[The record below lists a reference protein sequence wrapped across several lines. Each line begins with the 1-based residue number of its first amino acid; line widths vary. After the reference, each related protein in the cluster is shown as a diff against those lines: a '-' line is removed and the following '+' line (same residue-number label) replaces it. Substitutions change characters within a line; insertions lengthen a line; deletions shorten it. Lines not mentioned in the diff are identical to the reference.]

1 MRRALA
7 LLSLPV
13 SKFMPLLRS
22 LGLAGAMVLPLSL
35 GLASM
40 PSSSAFAA
48 DHFNWPKSRLP
59 IPVCIVPGKG
69 VPGYRPQLETIVKQ
83 AFDDWMIASTG
94 KIQFVFVDRTDG
106 GQGITCQWT
115 NDRSKM
121 TSSIEDGETIVV
133 PDAQG
138 ITSAKILLLTV
149 PPKAMPTLTDNYA
162 RRVALHE
169 IGHALGIAK
178 HSSSSSD
185 IMFGTIYPEDK
196 PCALTE
202 GDTSALAAA
211 YAPAAQNNASG
222 TPGSAGSA
230 SVPGSSGTNGELLG
244 GQSADPEKIPGAAPG
259 SSATKSSSLSNP
271 PSGSEPPTMR
281 GLRLNNEAAE
291 AMNSGKFDLAVSK
304 LEEAY
309 KLAPDNQMVGANL
322 GMLYS
327 NMAGVAMMSRNLPQ
341 AEMYS
346 KKAAT
351 LIEKFSTKANL
362 MLVLRTQG
370 AILHMAGKEAEA
382 LKIEARLKSMG
393 AK

>member
-1 MRRALA
+1 MKRAL
-7 LLSLPV
+7 LFLSLSV
-13 SKFMPLLRS
+13 SKFMPLLRK
-22 LGLAGAMVLPLSL
+22 LGYASAIVVPLSL
-35 GLASM
+35 GLACA

-48 DHFNWPKSRLP
+48 DHFSWPKSRLP
-59 IPVCIVPGKG
+59 IPVCIVSGKG

-83 AFDDWMIASTG
+83 AFDDWMIASAG
-94 KIQFVFVDRTDG
+94 KIQFVFVDKTDG

-121 TSSIEDGETIVV
+121 TSAIEDGETIVV

-138 ITSAKILLLTV
+138 ITSAKIMLLTV

-178 HSSSSSD
+178 HSSNSSD

-196 PCALTE
+196 PCALSE

-211 YAPAAQNNASG
+211 YAP
-222 TPGSAGSA
+222 TD
-230 SVPGSSGTNGELLG
+230 ELLG
-244 GQSADPEKIPGAAPG
+244 GQSADVEKIPGA
-259 SSATKSSSLSNP
+259 SSATSAAKASTLSNP
-271 PSGSEPPTMR
+271 ASGAESPNVR

-327 NMAGVAMMSRNLPQ
+327 NMASLAMMTRNLPK
-341 AEMYS
+341 AEAYS
-346 KKAAT
+346 KKAAAM
-351 LIEKFSTKANL
+351 IEKYSTKANL
-362 MLVLRTQG
+362 MQVLRSQG
-370 AILHMAGKEAEA
+370 LILHMAGKEAEA

>member
-1 MRRALA
+1 MRR
-7 LLSLPV
+7 S
-13 SKFMPLLRS
+13 
-22 LGLAGAMVLPLSL
+22 LPLSFAL
-35 GLASM
+35 SILMA
-40 PSSSAFAA
+40 SSAFAQ
-48 DHFNWPKSRLP
+48 DHFIWPKSRLP

-69 VPGYRPQLETIVKQ
+69 VPGYRPQLEAIVKQ
-83 AFDDWMIASTG
+83 AFDDWMIASGG
-94 KIQFVFVDRTDG
+94 KIQFVFVDKTDG

-121 TSSIEDGETIVV
+121 TSAIEDGETIVV

-138 ITSAKILLLTV
+138 ITSAKIMLLTV

-178 HSSSSSD
+178 HSANTGD

-196 PCALTE
+196 PCALSE
-202 GDTSALAAA
+202 GDTIALAAA
-211 YAPAAQNNASG
+211 YAPA
-222 TPGSAGSA
+222 GSAGSSTTA
-230 SVPGSSGTNGELLG
+230 DELLG
-244 GQSADPEKIPGAAPG
+244 GQNSEVEKIPGVQPG
-259 SSATKSSSLSNP
+259 SSAAKASTLSNP
-271 PSGSEPPTMR
+271 PSGAESPTVR

-291 AMNSGKFDLAVSK
+291 AMNAGKFDLAVSK

-327 NMAGVAMMSRNLPQ
+327 NMASLAMMTRNLPK
-341 AEMYS
+341 AEAYS
-346 KKAAT
+346 KKAAA
-351 LIEKFSTKANL
+351 LVEKYSSKANL
-362 MLVLRTQG
+362 LQVLRSQG
-370 AILHMAGKEAEA
+370 LILHMAGKEAEA

>member
-1 MRRALA
+1 VNFSMKRAL
-7 LLSLPV
+7 LLS
-13 SKFMPLLRS
+13 S
-22 LGLAGAMVLPLSL
+22 ALSML
-35 GLASM
+35 TV
-40 PSSSAFAA
+40 SSAFAQ
-48 DHFNWPKSRLP
+48 DHFNWPQSRRP
-59 IPVCIVPGKG
+59 IPVCIVAGKG

-83 AFDDWMIASTG
+83 AFDDWMIASGG
-94 KIQFVFVDRTDG
+94 KIQFVFVDKTDG

-121 TSSIEDGETIVV
+121 TSAVEDGETIVV

-196 PCALTE
+196 PCALSE

-211 YAPAAQNNASG
+211 YAPTAPSTSTG
-222 TPGSAGSA
+222 TSGSAGAASA
-230 SVPGSSGTNGELLG
+230 IGSSGTTGELLG
-244 GQSADPEKIPGAAPG
+244 GQSADVEKIPGAAPG
-259 SSATKSSSLSNP
+259 SSAAKASTLSNP
-271 PSGSEPPTMR
+271 PSGAESPTVR

-327 NMAGVAMMSRNLPQ
+327 NMASLAMMTRNLPK
-341 AEMYS
+341 AEAYS
-346 KKAAT
+346 KKSAAM
-351 LIEKFSTKANL
+351 IEKYSTKANL
-362 MLVLRTQG
+362 MQVLRSQG
-370 AILHMAGKEAEA
+370 LILHMAGKEAEA

>member
-1 MRRALA
+1 MKISLPV
-7 LLSLPV
+7 LSLPV
-13 SKFMPLLRS
+13 AKLMLLSRS
-22 LGLAGAMVLPLSL
+22 LGLASALLVPLSL
-35 GLASM
+35 SLAFLSC
-40 PSSSAFAA
+40 SSAFAA

-83 AFDDWMIASTG
+83 AFDDWMIASAG
-94 KIQFVFVDRTDG
+94 KIQFVFVDKTDG

-121 TSSIEDGETIVV
+121 TSALEDGETIVV

-138 ITSAKILLLTV
+138 ITSAKIILLTV
-149 PPKAMPTLTDNYA
+149 PPKAMPALTDNYA

-178 HSSSSSD
+178 HSSNSGD

-196 PCALTE
+196 PCALSE

-211 YAPAAQNNASG
+211 YAPAAD
-222 TPGSAGSA
+222 
-230 SVPGSSGTNGELLG
+230 LLS
-244 GQSADPEKIPGAAPG
+244 GQSADVEKIPGPSPG
-259 SSATKSSSLSNP
+259 SSAVKASTLSNP
-271 PSGSEPPTMR
+271 PSASEPPTMR

>member
-1 MRRALA
+1 MKRAL
-7 LLSLPV
+7 LLS
-13 SKFMPLLRS
+13 S
-22 LGLAGAMVLPLSL
+22 ALSIL
-35 GLASM
+35 TV
-40 PSSSAFAA
+40 SSAFAQ

-59 IPVCIVPGKG
+59 IPVCIVSGKG

-83 AFDDWMIASTG
+83 AFDDWMIASGG
-94 KIQFVFVDRTDG
+94 KIQFVFVDKTDG

-121 TSSIEDGETIVV
+121 TSTIEDGETIVV

-138 ITSAKILLLTV
+138 ITSAKIMLLTV

-178 HSSSSSD
+178 HSGNSGD
-185 IMFGTIYPEDK
+185 IMFGTIYPVDK

-202 GDTSALAAA
+202 GDTNALVAA
-211 YAPAAQNNASG
+211 YAPAAS
-222 TPGSAGSA
+222 TSSAGS
-230 SVPGSSGTNGELLG
+230 SSSTGSSSSSGELLG
-244 GQSADPEKIPGAAPG
+244 GQNAEVEGIPGA
-259 SSATKSSSLSNP
+259 SSNAAAKASALSKP
-271 PSGSEPPTMR
+271 PSGSEPPAVR

-327 NMAGVAMMSRNLPQ
+327 NMASLAMMTRNLPK
-341 AEMYS
+341 AEEYS
-346 KKAAT
+346 KKAAV
-351 LIEKFSTKANL
+351 LVEKCSTKANL
-362 MLVLRTQG
+362 MQVLRSQG
-370 AILHMAGKEAEA
+370 LILHMAGKEAEA

>member
-1 MRRALA
+1 MKRAL
-7 LLSLPV
+7 LLSSALSILTV
-13 SKFMPLLRS
+13 S
-22 LGLAGAMVLPLSL
+22 G
-35 GLASM
+35 
-40 PSSSAFAA
+40 AFAQ

-59 IPVCIVPGKG
+59 IPVCIVSGKG

-83 AFDDWMIASTG
+83 AFDDWMIASGG
-94 KIQFVFVDRTDG
+94 KIQFVFVDKTDG

-121 TSSIEDGETIVV
+121 TSNIEDGETIVV

-138 ITSAKILLLTV
+138 ITSAKIMLLTV

-178 HSSSSSD
+178 HSSNSGD
-185 IMFGTIYPEDK
+185 IMFGTIYPVDK

-202 GDTSALAAA
+202 GDTNALVAA
-211 YAPAAQNNASG
+211 YAPAA
-222 TPGSAGSA
+222 
-230 SVPGSSGTNGELLG
+230 SSSSSELLG
-244 GQSADPEKIPGAAPG
+244 GQNAEVEKIPGASPAAAAAKA
-259 SSATKSSSLSNP
+259 SALSKP
-271 PSGSEPPTMR
+271 PSGSEPPAVR

-309 KLAPDNQMVGANL
+309 KLAPENQMVGANL

-327 NMAGVAMMSRNLPQ
+327 NMASLAMMTRNLPK
-341 AEMYS
+341 AEDYS
-346 KKAAT
+346 KKAAA
-351 LIEKFSTKANL
+351 LVEKCSTKANL
-362 MLVLRTQG
+362 MQVLRSQG
-370 AILHMAGKEAEA
+370 LILHMAGKEAEA

>member
-1 MRRALA
+1 MNRALS
-7 LLSLPV
+7 LLSLSV

-22 LGLAGAMVLPLSL
+22 LGLACALVLPLSL
-35 GLASM
+35 GAFM

-59 IPVCIVPGKG
+59 IPVCIVSGKG
-69 VPGYRPQLETIVKQ
+69 VPGYRPQLEAIVKQ
-83 AFDDWMIASTG
+83 AFDDWMIASGG
-94 KIQFVFVDRTDG
+94 KIQFVFVDKTDG

-115 NDRSKM
+115 NDRSKI
-121 TSSIEDGETIVV
+121 TSAIEDGETIVV

-138 ITSAKILLLTV
+138 ITSAKIMLLTV

-178 HSSSSSD
+178 HSSNSGD

-196 PCALTE
+196 ACALTE

-211 YAPAAQNNASG
+211 YSPSD
-222 TPGSAGSA
+222 
-230 SVPGSSGTNGELLG
+230 ELLG
-244 GQSADPEKIPGAAPG
+244 GQSADVERIPGASPG
-259 SSATKSSSLSNP
+259 SSTAKASILSNP
-271 PSGSEPPTMR
+271 ASGLEPPAAR

-291 AMNSGKFDLAVSK
+291 AMNTGKFDLAVTK

-327 NMAGVAMMSRNLPQ
+327 NLASFAMMTRDLSK

-346 KKAAT
+346 KKSAVM
-351 LIEKFSTKANL
+351 IEKYSTKANL
-362 MLVLRTQG
+362 MQVLRSQG
-370 AILHMAGKEAEA
+370 LILHMAGKEAEA

>member
-1 MRRALA
+1 MNFSMKRAL
-7 LLSLPV
+7 LLSSALSILTV
-13 SKFMPLLRS
+13 S
-22 LGLAGAMVLPLSL
+22 GV
-35 GLASM
+35 
-40 PSSSAFAA
+40 FAQ

-59 IPVCIVPGKG
+59 IPVCIVSGKG

-83 AFDDWMIASTG
+83 AFDDWMIASGG
-94 KIQFVFVDRTDG
+94 KIQFVFVDKTDG

-121 TSSIEDGETIVV
+121 TSTIEDGETIVV

-138 ITSAKILLLTV
+138 ITSAKIMLLTV
-149 PPKAMPTLTDNYA
+149 PPKAMPALTDNYA

-178 HSSSSSD
+178 HSSNSGD
-185 IMFGTIYPEDK
+185 IMFGTIYPVDK

-202 GDTSALAAA
+202 GDSSALAAA
-211 YAPAAQNNASG
+211 YAPAGSSTTSGAS
-222 TPGSAGSA
+222 GSAGSLGA
-230 SVPGSSGTNGELLG
+230 TGSSSSSSELLG
-244 GQSADPEKIPGAAPG
+244 GQNAEVETIPGASPAAAAAKA
-259 SSATKSSSLSNP
+259 SALSKP
-271 PSGSEPPTMR
+271 PSSSEPPAVR

-327 NMAGVAMMSRNLPQ
+327 NMASLAMMTRNLPK
-341 AEMYS
+341 AEDYS
-346 KKAAT
+346 KKAAA
-351 LIEKFSTKANL
+351 LVEKYSTKANL
-362 MLVLRTQG
+362 MQVLRSQG
-370 AILHMAGKEAEA
+370 LILHMAGKEAEA

>member
-1 MRRALA
+1 MRRSVPVIFTLA
-7 LLSLPV
+7 
-13 SKFMPLLRS
+13 
-22 LGLAGAMVLPLSL
+22 LPLSL
-35 GLASM
+35 ALTLLSN
-40 PSSSAFAA
+40 SNAFAA
-48 DHFNWPKSRLP
+48 ENFNWPKSRLP
-59 IPVCIVPGKG
+59 IPVCIVSGKT
-69 VPGYRPQLETIVKQ
+69 VPGYRPQLESIVKQ
-83 AFDDWMIASTG
+83 AFDDWMIASAG
-94 KIQFVFVDRTDG
+94 KIQFVFVDKTDG

-115 NDRSKM
+115 NDRAKM
-121 TSSIEDGETIVV
+121 SSAIEDGETIVV

-138 ITSAKILLLTV
+138 ITSAKIILLTV

-196 PCALTE
+196 PCALSE

-211 YAPAAQNNASG
+211 YAPAAPSTSIG
-222 TPGSAGSA
+222 TSGSAGSA
-230 SVPGSSGTNGELLG
+230 SATGSSGTTGELLG
-244 GQSADPEKIPGAAPG
+244 GQSADPEKIVASSSGTA
-259 SSATKSSSLSNP
+259 SATKSSSLSNP
-271 PSGSEPPTMR
+271 PSASEPPTMR

-291 AMNSGKFDLAVSK
+291 AMNTGKFDLAVAK

-370 AILHMAGKEAEA
+370 AILHMSGKEAEA

>member
-1 MRRALA
+1 MKRALPF
-7 LLSLPV
+7 LSLSV
-13 SKFMPLLRS
+13 SKLMPLLRS
-22 LGLAGAMVLPLSL
+22 LGYASALVVPLSL
-35 GLASM
+35 GLACM
-40 PSSSAFAA
+40 PGSSAFAA

-59 IPVCIVPGKG
+59 IPVCIVSGKG

-83 AFDDWMIASTG
+83 AFDDWMIASAG
-94 KIQFVFVDRTDG
+94 KIQFVFVDKTDG

-121 TSSIEDGETIVV
+121 TSALEDGETIVV

-138 ITSAKILLLTV
+138 ITSAKIMLLTV

-196 PCALTE
+196 PCALSE

-211 YAPAAQNNASG
+211 YAPAAD
-222 TPGSAGSA
+222 
-230 SVPGSSGTNGELLG
+230 LLS
-244 GQSADPEKIPGAAPG
+244 GQSADVEKIPGASPVTAA
-259 SSATKSSSLSNP
+259 ATKSSSLSNP
-271 PSGSEPPTMR
+271 PSASEPPTMR

-291 AMNSGKFDLAVSK
+291 AMNTGKFDLAVAK

-370 AILHMAGKEAEA
+370 AILHMSGKEAEA